1 MENSIRILAE
11 NYNLEID
18 DPIVGEALEIVKNT
32 DKSEVAKVLK
42 KYYRPTSLNMGTVGA
57 YLWGGLQNYYGEV
70 SKSCSAL
77 NNGSLFEND
86 ETCQYQIWTYK
97 NGKMKL
103 QGDSLS
109 SKAYI
114 YVEDTEKKENKEK
127 ESWQGFNYSDI
138 EKLKAG
144 GIENACVL
152 NTLDN
157 KHSILLKMVPITHL
171 PILKNFDDEDHTNQ
185 DKQIEKENSSLPYYI
200 FLLIFLIIFIKIYYS
215 HLVS

>member
-1 MENSIRILAE
+1 MESYIKILAE
-11 NYNLEID
+11 NYDLEID
-18 DPIVGEALEIVKNT
+18 DPMVREAYEKVKNAE
-32 DKSEVAKVLK
+32 KSEVSKILK
-42 KYYRPTSLNMGTVGA
+42 KYYRPTRLNVGTVGA
-57 YLWGGLQNYYGEV
+57 YLWGGMQNYYGEV

-77 NNGSLFEND
+77 NNGSLFENE

-97 NGKMKL
+97 NGDMKL

-114 YVEDTEKKENKEK
+114 YVEDE
-127 ESWQGFNYSDI
+127 WQGFNYCDI
-138 EKLKAG
+138 EKLKEG

-152 NTLDN
+152 NTVDN
-157 KHSILLKMVPITHL
+157 KHNILLKMSPITHL
-171 PILKNFDDEDHTNQ
+171 PILKNYDEKDE
-185 DKQIEKENSSLPYYI
+185 KQNDGEIEREKSSLPYYI

>member
-18 DPIVGEALEIVKNT
+18 DPIVGEALEIVKNVE
-32 DKSEVAKVLK
+32 KEEIAKILK

-97 NGKMKL
+97 KGEMKL

-114 YVEDTEKKENKEK
+114 YVEEE
-127 ESWQGFNYSDI
+127 WQGFNYCDI
-138 EKLKAG
+138 EKLKNG

-152 NTLDN
+152 NTVDN
-157 KHSILLKMVPITHL
+157 KHSILLKMCPIAHL
-171 PILKNFDDEDHTNQ
+171 PVLKNFDDEDNANQ

>member
-1 MENSIRILAE
+1 MESYIKILAE
-11 NYNLEID
+11 NYDLEID
-18 DPIVGEALEIVKNT
+18 DPVVKEAYEKVKNAE
-32 DKSEVAKVLK
+32 KPEISSLLK
-42 KYYRPTSLNMGTVGA
+42 KYYRPTRLNVGTVGA
-57 YLWGGLQNYYGEV
+57 YLWGGMQNYYGEV

-77 NNGSLFEND
+77 NNGSLFENE
-86 ETCQYQIWTYK
+86 ETCQYQIWIYK
-97 NGKMKL
+97 NGQMKL

-114 YVEDTEKKENKEK
+114 YVDDKEGK

-138 EKLKAG
+138 EKLKEG

-152 NTLDN
+152 NTVDN
-157 KHSILLKMVPITHL
+157 KHNILLKMSPITHL
-171 PILKNFDDEDHTNQ
+171 PILKNYEEKDE
-185 DKQIEKENSSLPYYI
+185 KQNDGEIEREKSSLPYYI